1 MGRRSYYNRVSR
13 RWHRPTRGFRL
24 SSVRF
29 SVLRLRVVKLLTL
42 FSLLNRCVQRV
53 RKGIKTG
60 FSSSSRSCSRSSN
73 RRALVVWEGQ
83 PEFISGLCVR
93 SNSFY
98 AEAITDC
105 LEFIK
110 RTSMPIKLT
119 NSAQKLQGNFPQ
131 EGIIG
136 GSIVEFTNR
145 NWRGMG
151 QLGPSTSFGLFDF
164 KFGPI

>member
-1 MGRRSYYNRVSR
+1 MAPP
-13 RWHRPTRGFRL
+13 HERL
-24 SSVRF
+24 P
-29 SVLRLRVVKLLTL
+29 
-42 FSLLNRCVQRV
+42 RV

-110 RTSMPIKLT
+110 RTSMPI
-119 NSAQKLQGNFPQ
+119 SECAAVS
-131 EGIIG
+131 IG
-136 GSIVEFTNR
+136 
-145 NWRGMG
+145 
-151 QLGPSTSFGLFDF
+151 Q
-164 KFGPI
+164 